1 MIQKCWTEIHKCR
14 AEIHMD
20 EIVTP
25 YTTGILKDTN
35 PLVHNQVL
43 QDWCAFDLSEHVF
56 LAVDP
61 ILFNAVHAFFTPLAD
76 QDINCGDAFHK
87 RKQHDSV
94 PPPPS
99 FPQVKDSDTCYLC
112 KGCLCSWRV
121 KHKGDIFYPS
131 GYQ

>member
-43 QDWCAFDLSEHVF
+43 QDRCAFDLSEHVF

-61 ILFNAVHAFFTPLAD
+61 ILVNTVHAFFTALAD
-76 QDINCGDAFHK
+76 QDINFDDAFHK

-94 PPPPS
+94 PSPPT
-99 FPQVKDSDTCYLC
+99 FPQEKDSGLIH
-112 KGCLCSWRV
+112 LL
-121 KHKGDIFYPS
+121 FM
-131 GYQ
+131 